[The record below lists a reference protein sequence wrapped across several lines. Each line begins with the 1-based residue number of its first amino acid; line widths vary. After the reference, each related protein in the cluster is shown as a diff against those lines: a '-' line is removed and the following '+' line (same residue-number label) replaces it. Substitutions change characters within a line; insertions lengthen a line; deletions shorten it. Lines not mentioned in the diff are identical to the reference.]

1 MLNIDGY
8 VNSAS
13 TVYRLAKPYL
23 VDMEVSRFQ
32 DLKPALLRFYEYY
45 LPSLPVDWSENVFI
59 TDQCVEDRLAGAFA
73 SSKLDDLNQDKTL
86 GPAYGLIEK
95 AAKIELARTALH
107 RLFDASPMVE
117 AVFSTVIHSVFF
129 RQNNPDSLPSAAG
142 STSGAL
148 GVIWLSGANDLV
160 VDDYMEL
167 FVHELTHH
175 LIFIDEL
182 NVAQFDYRTI
192 ADERFFSRSAILRLD
207 RPIDK
212 VLHSVI
218 VAAEL
223 VASRRTFLSESATV
237 HPSTATIVAETIASC
252 EALLEMEDIDMV
264 LHPRGRELVERCF
277 QVCSDAVENPV
288 TSDAVGIERSVKGV

>member
-8 VNSAS
+8 VNTVSN
-13 TVYRLAKPYL
+13 VYRLAKPYL
-23 VDMEVSRFQ
+23 VDVEVSRVQ
-32 DLKPALLRFYEYY
+32 DLKLALLSFYEYY
-45 LPSLPVDWSENVFI
+45 LPSIPVNRSEDVFI
-59 TDQCVEDRLAGAFA
+59 MDECVEDRLGKAFA

-107 RLFDASPMVE
+107 RLFHASPMVE

-129 RQNNPDSLPSAAG
+129 RQNNPNSQPSAGG

-148 GVIWLSGANDLV
+148 GAIWLSGADNLV

-182 NVAQFDYRTI
+182 NVAQFDYGTI
-192 ADERFFSRSAILRLD
+192 ADKRYFSRSAILRKE

-218 VAAEL
+218 VATEL
-223 VASRRTFLSESATV
+223 VASRRKFLIKGSGGTV
-237 HPSTATIVAETIASC
+237 HPSTAAIAAETIASC
-252 EALLEMEDIDMV
+252 EAVLGMEDVDMV
-264 LHPRGRELVERCF
+264 LHPRGRELVEKCYR
-277 QVCSDAVENPV
+277 VCSDAVGNP
-288 TSDAVGIERSVKGV
+288 AISVAG